1 MKRKDLSP
9 HIPTTLGRKI
19 ERQKPMLPEWR
30 ATGSPGIEINAQ
42 GQRRTNMEPPPIAR
56 PDIVIYDPCAW
67 PFPTGNLCF

>member
-1 MKRKDLSP
+1 MNRNDLYP
-9 HIPTTLGRKI
+9 QIPTTLGPKV
-19 ERQKPMLPEWR
+19 ERPKPTPPEWC

-67 PFPTGNLCF
+67 PFPTGNLGF